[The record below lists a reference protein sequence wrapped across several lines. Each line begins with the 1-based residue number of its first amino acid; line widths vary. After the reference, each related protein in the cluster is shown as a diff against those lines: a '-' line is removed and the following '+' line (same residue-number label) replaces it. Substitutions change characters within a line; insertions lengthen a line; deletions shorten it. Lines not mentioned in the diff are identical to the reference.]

1 MDIEGFVNA
10 YEYIIESMIRI
21 LKVKNK
27 DFIDDIKQEL
37 RMKLVQVY
45 IRKADSINIKD
56 MDSYIFIILKR
67 TTINIL
73 KKESRFKHL
82 SLNQKRNNSSEEWI
96 NEIIDIQTLGDS
108 SRKLGE
114 MIKYMDDYFTVEE
127 KELFR
132 LYFESNFS
140 YEEIGK
146 MYQTS
151 RETIRRKLNQ
161 MIEKIRRWYT

>member
-1 MDIEGFVNA
+1 MSS
-10 YEYIIESMIRI
+10 YEYIIERMIRI
-21 LKVKNK
+21 FNVKNK

-37 RMKLVQVY
+37 RMKLVHVYDQV
-45 IRKADSINIKD
+45 IHKDSIENLE
-56 MDSYIFIILKR
+56 SYIFIILKR

-73 KKESRFKHL
+73 KKESRFKHI
-82 SLNQKRNNSSEEWI
+82 SLNQKRVNSNEEWI
-96 NEIIDIQTLGDS
+96 NEIIDLKTVDDS
-108 SRKLGE
+108 SGKLDE

-127 KELFR
+127 KELFH
-132 LYFESNFS
+132 LYLESDFS

-161 MIEKIRRWYT
+161 MKEKIRRWYT

>member
-1 MDIEGFVNA
+1 MDIEGFVSS
-10 YEYIIESMIRI
+10 YEYIIERMIRI
-21 LKVKNK
+21 FKVKNN

-37 RMKLVQVY
+37 RMKLVHVYDQV
-45 IRKADSINIKD
+45 IHKDSIENLE
-56 MDSYIFIILKR
+56 SYIFIILKR

-73 KKESRFKHL
+73 KKESRFKHI
-82 SLNQKRNNSSEEWI
+82 SLNQKRVNSNEEWI
-96 NEIIDIQTLGDS
+96 NEIIDLKTLDDS
-108 SRKLGE
+108 SGKLDE

-127 KELFR
+127 KELFH

-161 MIEKIRRWYT
+161 MKEKIRRWYT

>member
-1 MDIEGFVNA
+1 MDIEGFVSS
-10 YEYIIESMIRI
+10 YEYIIERMIRI
-21 LKVKNK
+21 FKVKNK

-37 RMKLVQVY
+37 RMKLVHVYDQV
-45 IRKADSINIKD
+45 IDKDSIENLE
-56 MDSYIFIILKR
+56 SYIFIILKR

-73 KKESRFKHL
+73 KKESSFKHI
-82 SLNQKRNNSSEEWI
+82 SLNQKRVNSNEEWI
-96 NEIIDIQTLGDS
+96 NEIIDLKTLNDS
-108 SRKLGE
+108 SGKLDE

-127 KELFR
+127 KELFH

-161 MIEKIRRWYT
+161 MKEKIRRWYT

>member
-1 MDIEGFVNA
+1 MDIEGFVSS
-10 YEYIIESMIRI
+10 YEYIIERMIRI
-21 LKVKNK
+21 FNVKNK

-37 RMKLVQVY
+37 RMKLVHVYDQV
-45 IRKADSINIKD
+45 IHKDSIENLE
-56 MDSYIFIILKR
+56 SYIFIILKR

-73 KKESRFKHL
+73 KKESRFKHI
-82 SLNQKRNNSSEEWI
+82 SLNQKRVNSNEEWI
-96 NEIIDIQTLGDS
+96 NEIIDLKTVDDS
-108 SRKLGE
+108 SGKLDE

-127 KELFR
+127 KELFH
-132 LYFESNFS
+132 LYLESDFS

-161 MIEKIRRWYT
+161 MKEKIRRWYT